1 MQSQPTMTVQVG
13 PYSIAVQGDPA
24 PFELTCFAD
33 SPEDGIYSIHL
44 ELTAQEARQ
53 PPELTL
59 AWQHALIETHQ
70 QWHPAVR
77 CDRTLKTDW
86 AHPHVTSKATSNAP
100 VHALYSI
107 AGQNALTFAV
117 SDALNV
123 IQCGAAVVEEM
134 ATAACR
140 VTFFARPG
148 GGPPVPFFMGGAPEP
163 APPMKQYAAVLRLD
177 TRPVPYYEALADVS
191 RWWSS
196 LPDYAPSPVPEHAR
210 LPLYSTWYSFHQ
222 RLDPA
227 AIEEQ
232 CRLAKDLGMETIIV
246 DDGWQTDSNERG
258 YAYCG
263 DWEVTPNK
271 LPDFRA
277 HVDRVHEIGLKY
289 VLWFSVPFV
298 GVHSRAH
305 ERFRGKFLDPASPLP
320 WNVLDPRFPDVRAY
334 LIDIYR
340 RFVTDYGID
349 GFKLDFVDVFRLTPE
364 AGDAGGDGR
373 DYESVPAAV
382 NRLLTDVMREL
393 TALNPD
399 VLIEFR
405 QSYIGPLMRKYG
417 NMLRAMD
424 VPDNFTGNRV
434 NTLDVRL
441 LSGET
446 PAHAD
451 MFMWHP
457 GEPVESAAMQLV
469 HTLFS
474 VPQVSVDLAR
484 IPAEHREMIR
494 FYLSFWR
501 RQRDVLLDGELMPLR
516 PGELYPVVLARNEKK
531 MLAACYAGGVVPLEG
546 PLPPVLIVVNGTL
559 ADRLVLELGQP
570 CEERVLTVTS
580 CTGETQ
586 RTEALTL
593 DAGVYRLEIPPA
605 GVAEL
610 RQRGS

>member
-1 MQSQPTMTVQVG
+1 MQPKPTTTVQAG
-13 PYSIAVQGDPA
+13 PYSIAVHGDPA
-24 PFELTCFAD
+24 PFQLTCVAD
-33 SPEDGIYSIHL
+33 SSEEGIYDVHV
-44 ELTAQEARQ
+44 ELIAQEARQ

-59 AWQHALIETHQ
+59 AWQHPLIETHQ

-77 CDRTLKTDW
+77 YDRTLRPIW
-86 AHPHVTSKATSNAP
+86 SGPHMTSKSTSNAP
-100 VHALYSI
+100 VYALYSM
-107 AGQNALTFAV
+107 AGRNALTFAV

-123 IQCGAAVVEEM
+123 IQCGAGVVEET
-134 ATAACR
+134 AVAACH
-140 VTFFARPG
+140 VTFFARPEG
-148 GGPPVPFFMGGAPEP
+148 RPPMPFFMGAMPEP
-163 APPMKQYAAVLRLD
+163 APPMKHYTAILRLD
-177 TRPVPYYEALADVS
+177 TRPVPYYEALGDVS

-196 LPDYAPSPVPEHAR
+196 MPEYVPSPVPECAR

-232 CRLAKDLGMETIIV
+232 CRLAKGLGMEAIIV

-258 YAYCG
+258 YAHCG
-263 DWEVTPNK
+263 DWEVTPTK
-271 LPDFRA
+271 IPDFRA

-305 ERFRGKFLDPASPLP
+305 ERFKDKFLDPDSPRP

-334 LIDIYR
+334 LIDIYK
-340 RFVTDYGID
+340 RFVIDYGID
-349 GFKLDFVDVFRLTPE
+349 GFKLDFVDAFRLTPQ
-364 AGDAGGDGR
+364 AGNAAGNGR

-382 NRLLTDVMREL
+382 NRLLTDVMSEL
-393 TALNPD
+393 TTLNLD
-399 VLIEFR
+399 ILIEFR

-424 VPDNFTGNRV
+424 VPNNFVGNRV

-457 GEPVESAAMQLV
+457 DEPVESAAMQIV
-469 HTLFS
+469 HTLFA

-484 IPAEHREMIR
+484 IPAPHREMIR
-494 FYLSFWR
+494 FYLAFWK
-501 RQRDVLLDGELMPLR
+501 QHRDVLLDGKLMPLR
-516 PGELYPVVLARNEKK
+516 PGELYPVVLARSEGK
-531 MLAACYAGGVVPLEG
+531 MLAACYAGDVVLLEG
-546 PLPPVLIVVNGTL
+546 ALPPTFIVVNGTMES
-559 ADRLVLELGQP
+559 RVVLELTQP
-570 CEERVLTVTS
+570 CGERILTVTS
-580 CTGETQ
+580 CTGETLC
-586 RTEALTL
+586 TKALDL
-593 DAGVYRLEIPPA
+593 DAGVYRLELPPA

-610 RQRGS
+610 RQQA